1 VAGFVNRGTSKWYF
15 LASIASGTLAP
26 TVAEVGAGTHLTSS
40 SAANLML
47 APEGFGVNASFI
59 DVQAMASL
67 QTLKFAGEL
76 QTQDS
81 TINFIHDKTSNPI
94 LTTLARGVTGFIV
107 ENPTGVTI
115 AAGVKVNVYPIEVGS
130 IGPVRTASNEAAQ
143 LRAGFAIT
151 SIAAENIAVL
161 A

>member
-1 VAGFVNRGTSKWYF
+1 MAGFVNRGTSKWYY
-15 LASIASGTLAP
+15 LASIASGTKAP
-26 TVAEVGAGTHLTSS
+26 TVAEIAAGTHLTDPAS
-40 SAANLML
+40 ANLML
-47 APEGFGVNASFI
+47 APEGFGVKASFI

-94 LTTLARGVTGFIV
+94 LTTLARGTTGFIV
-107 ENPTGVTI
+107 ENPTGATI

-130 IGPVRTASNEAAQ
+130 IGPIRAAGNEAAQ
-143 LRAGFAIT
+143 LQAGFAIT
-151 SIAAENIAVL
+151 SIAAENISVL